1 MNLTVSIKASVLKS
15 RRSPTDVVCTALL
28 KKQGHENTLLPSDLS
43 FVCRAKLMDEI
54 KLTRVGRYKI
64 AWDRC
69 DDIAS
74 RNTTEQADTEKLR
87 RLSELGEQLK
97 KSKKRGG
104 Q

>member
-1 MNLTVSIKASVLKS
+1 
-15 RRSPTDVVCTALL
+15 
-28 KKQGHENTLLPSDLS
+28 
-43 FVCRAKLMDEI
+43 MDEI

-69 DDIAS
+69 NDLAS

-87 RLSELGEQLK
+87 RLSELGKQLK